1 MTPADRDTNLLAL
14 RLYRLR
20 CVQLAR
26 YTRGDP
32 AERPRLLE
40 TAKRCKRL
48 IALLEAQA

>member
-1 MTPADRDTNLLAL
+1 VTAADRETHVLAL

-40 TAKRCKRL
+40 TARRCKRL
-48 IALLEAQA
+48 IARLEAAA